1 MQFLFIPTV
10 SNNAEKLLDEFR
22 EGRLKVLVTSRVL
35 NEGVDVPEASI
46 GVVFSG
52 TGAVR
57 EHVQRLGRILR
68 NTPGK
73 RATLYEMVS
82 SDTNEQY
89 VNERRRQ
96 HHAYQESP

>member
-1 MQFLFIPTV
+1 M
-10 SNNAEKLLDEFR
+10 LLDVFR
-22 EGRLKVLVTSRVL
+22 SGELKVLVTSRDL
-35 NEGVDVPEASI
+35 NEGVDVPEARVGI
-46 GVVFSG
+46 VFSG

-73 RATLYEMVS
+73 KAILYELVTL
-82 SDTNEQY
+82 DTNEEN

-96 HHAYQESP
+96 HHAYQSSP